1 MYLDFVSSCVF
12 TSVGKSPIV
21 MENTPLYKEMNNI
34 PLADDDPQ
42 DVLPDDGE
50 HSSGVQRDPSMD
62 SMSSRFTNDSSCL
75 APLCDGDISLDEQE
89 EKARLIAQV
98 MELQNTLDDL
108 SQRVDSV
115 KEENLKLRA
124 ENQVPPLD
132 ILNFSLQQF
141 RTETNEKGFFYKEQ

>member
-1 MYLDFVSSCVF
+1 
-12 TSVGKSPIV
+12 
-21 MENTPLYKEMNNI
+21 
-34 PLADDDPQ
+34 
-42 DVLPDDGE
+42 
-50 HSSGVQRDPSMD
+50 
-62 SMSSRFTNDSSCL
+62 
-75 APLCDGDISLDEQE
+75 
-89 EKARLIAQV
+89 